1 MPDDDTPKDWRD
13 LALKLT
19 LAQRRRL
26 FGLECDLTVNGWDA
40 EAIRA
45 LLWQSAAQWANQD

>member
-13 LALKLT
+13 LALQLT
-19 LAQRRRL
+19 VAQRRRL
-26 FGLECDLTVNGWDA
+26 FGLECDLTVKGWDA

-45 LLWQSAAQWANQD
+45 LLWQSAAQWAKQD